1 MTLEKKIISTSK
13 APEAIWPYSQGVV
26 SNLHIFLYGQ
36 IPLDK
41 NGELNHGTIQE
52 QVELIF
58 ENIGH
63 LLETQNCSFQNI
75 IKLTVFLKDIGDFD
89 AVNSKMIELL
99 DEPYPARSLIQAAAL
114 PKNVDVEIEVIAG
127 LNENSER

>member
-1 MTLEKKIISTSK
+1 M
-13 APEAIWPYSQGVV
+13 
-26 SNLHIFLYGQ
+26 N
-36 IPLDK
+36 D
-41 NGELNHGTIQE
+41 GTIQE

-58 ENIGH
+58 ENIGY
-63 LLETQNCSFQNI
+63 LLETQNCNFQNI

-99 DEPYPARSLIQAAAL
+99 EEPYPARSLVQAAAL

-127 LNENSER
+127 LNENGER

>member
-1 MTLEKKIISTSK
+1 MLEKKIINSSK
-13 APEAIWPYSQGVV
+13 APKAIGPYSQGVV
-26 SNLHIFLYGQ
+26 SSGHIFLSGQ

-41 NGELNHGTIQE
+41 NGELNDGTIQE

-63 LLETQNCSFQNI
+63 LLETQNCNFQNI

-89 AVNSKMIELL
+89 AVNSKMIQLL
-99 DEPYPARSLIQAAAL
+99 EEPYPARSLVQAAAL
-114 PKNVDVEIEVIAG
+114 PKNVDVEIEVIAS
-127 LNENSER
+127 LNENGER